1 MVFKVSWSQH
11 PFTLLCHIRD
21 RWKRDIFDR
30 SNTQSTHTHQ
40 MGFFERGTKEEKE
53 EKEDYPTKKKE
64 SSSSTTTTTGSEE
77 EDVVDAS
84 ISKGRAM
91 LEHMKSTI
99 LSSSSSSS
107 SSSSTTTTTTMPLKT
122 LNVPSMKTREADV
135 LVLEEKVSRVTN
147 ELNAAIR
154 EKGVV
159 KMQLEEVNAEML
171 LAQTRLKDSEA
182 KKEEMTLRHER
193 AAKAILGLEK
203 RAEEA
208 EEKIEQMKRQEEKFK
223 EDIVE
228 LRRTRRWF

>member
-1 MVFKVSWSQH
+1 METRYFRSIQH
-11 PFTLLCHIRD
+11 AEHI
-21 RWKRDIFDR
+21 
-30 SNTQSTHTHQ
+30 SS

-53 EKEDYPTKKKE
+53 EKEDFLFE
-64 SSSSTTTTTGSEE
+64 EEGVVVVDDDDDGDEE

-159 KMQLEEVNAEML
+159 ACNW
-171 LAQTRLKDSEA
+171 
-182 KKEEMTLRHER
+182 
-193 AAKAILGLEK
+193 K
-203 RAEEA
+203 R
-208 EEKIEQMKRQEEKFK
+208 
-223 EDIVE
+223 
-228 LRRTRRWF
+228 